1 MTAAVHPL
9 LERLPLAFHDQ
20 RARLERDPDRLA
32 ACLAE
37 AMPLAEIQRHSVEG
51 PFGHRSAAVVVGAL
65 TIAAACHSPLVLK
78 SHAHPSLVFSTL
90 LFGEAQVR
98 AGGAAHLCRAGV
110 SSLLMPAEDP
120 VVVETGLCSTVG
132 FSVAPSRLQAVATA
146 MAGGGPDGAGLDP
159 ARLRQPQLL
168 LHSDPRQAH
177 LLALLQRSLRLID
190 RLGTAGAPPASLP
203 LDDLL
208 LRNLVLL
215 LQPDL
220 ESRAAANPAVGLDE
234 LVAAVRR
241 DPLAPWSLT
250 EMERLS
256 GLSRAVLRGA
266 VRSSFGC
273 EPLQWLQRERLLWA
287 RRQLRRGEA
296 GVSLPVLAERCGYP
310 SLEAFLAAYRR
321 RCGEEPPG

>member
-98 AGGAAHLCRAGV
+98 AGGA
-110 SSLLMPAEDP
+110 
-120 VVVETGLCSTVG
+120 
-132 FSVAPSRLQAVATA
+132 
-146 MAGGGPDGAGLDP
+146 GLDP

-190 RLGTAGAPPASLP
+190 RLGTAGAPPAS
-203 LDDLL
+203 
-208 LRNLVLL
+208 
-215 LQPDL
+215 
-220 ESRAAANPAVGLDE
+220 
-234 LVAAVRR
+234 
-241 DPLAPWSLT
+241 
-250 EMERLS
+250 
-256 GLSRAVLRGA
+256 
-266 VRSSFGC
+266 
-273 EPLQWLQRERLLWA
+273 
-287 RRQLRRGEA
+287 
-296 GVSLPVLAERCGYP
+296 
-310 SLEAFLAAYRR
+310 
-321 RCGEEPPG
+321 